1 MKPKLIQKGCQNPD
15 PVLYDVFVIVAP
27 PLPSKIELS
36 PERGVKNHT
45 GEFLRFGPSFETV
58 WTPFTCQVGSIFGV
72 RLDQKSTR
80 HSEWV
85 LDTTETPPG
94 APRDPPGDWGET
106 YHGQRRAG
114 RSGRMWED
122 IGGS

>member
-15 PVLYDVFVIVAP
+15 PVLYDFFVIVAP

-36 PERGVKNHT
+36 LERGVKNHA
-45 GEFLRFGPSFETV
+45 GEFLRFGPGFDPV

-72 RLDQKSTR
+72 RFDEKSSR
-80 HSEWV
+80 YSERV

-94 APRDPPGDWGET
+94 TPGT
-106 YHGQRRAG
+106 RP
-114 RSGRMWED
+114 
-122 IGGS
+122 GG